1 MCDFTVKIMIFTG
14 YNFQILDKLFA
25 LKSSS
30 WKNNMLI
37 STNMY
42 LYTSFMITFVM
53 LPYFIYE
60 VQSIKNDILI
70 FDCT

>member
-25 LKSSS
+25 FKSSS

-53 LPYFIYE
+53 LPYFMYE

>member
-1 MCDFTVKIMIFTG
+1 MIFTG

-25 LKSSS
+25 FKSSS

-53 LPYFIYE
+53 LPYFMYE

>member
-25 LKSSS
+25 FKSSS

-60 VQSIKNDILI
+60 VQSI
-70 FDCT
+70 

>member
-1 MCDFTVKIMIFTG
+1 M
-14 YNFQILDKLFA
+14 LDKLFA
-25 LKSSS
+25 FKSSS

-60 VQSIKNDILI
+60 VQSI
-70 FDCT
+70 

>member
-1 MCDFTVKIMIFTG
+1 MIVTG

-37 STNMY
+37 STNIY
-42 LYTSFMITFVM
+42 VPVHKFYDNFCYVTLLYTV
-53 LPYFIYE
+53 YE
-60 VQSIKNDILI
+60 VQSIKKDILI

>member
-1 MCDFTVKIMIFTG
+1 
-14 YNFQILDKLFA
+14 
-25 LKSSS
+25 
-30 WKNNMLI
+30 MLI

-60 VQSIKNDILI
+60 VQSIKKDILI

>member
-53 LPYFIYE
+53 LPYFIRYMK
-60 VQSIKNDILI
+60 SNLLKKT
-70 FDCT
+70 F

>member
-1 MCDFTVKIMIFTG
+1 MIFTG

-25 LKSSS
+25 FKSSS

-42 LYTSFMITFVM
+42 LYTSFMVTFVM
-53 LPYFIYE
+53 LPYFLYE

-70 FDCT
+70 FGCT

>member
-25 LKSSS
+25 FKSSS

-42 LYTSFMITFVM
+42 LYTSFMVTFVM
-53 LPYFIYE
+53 LPYFLYE

-70 FDCT
+70 FGCT

>member
-1 MCDFTVKIMIFTG
+1 MIFTG

-60 VQSIKNDILI
+60 VQSIKKDILI

>member
-25 LKSSS
+25 FKSSS

-60 VQSIKNDILI
+60 VQSIKKDILI

>member
-1 MCDFTVKIMIFTG
+1 MIFTG

-25 LKSSS
+25 FKSSS

-60 VQSIKNDILI
+60 VQSIKKDILI

>member
-1 MCDFTVKIMIFTG
+1 MIFTG

-37 STNMY
+37 RTNMY

-60 VQSIKNDILI
+60 VQSIKKDILI